1 MAFNFAKTFSG
12 KSIFAKDSKKRMNIA
27 LPSAMFAGATGAGP
41 AATATQLTFAGPLY
55 DYRADET
62 GTRSVKGAKE
72 KKAGDIADL
81 NAYAAGEAARQR
93 EDTAQAAARRAQA
106 DQLAARRRNKR
117 FAYGYNRASQAG
129 GLGGGG
135 IEGGQKT
142 LLGY

>member
-1 MAFNFAKTFSG
+1 MAFNFKKTFSG
-12 KSIFAKDSKKRMNIA
+12 KTLFRNDNLKRMF
-27 LPSAMFAGATGAGP
+27 LAGGVSGGDPGTM
-41 AATATQLTFAGPLY
+41 TLAGPLY

-81 NAYAAGEAARQR
+81 NAYAAGEASRQR
-93 EDTAQAAARRAQA
+93 EDTAQAEARRAQA

>member
-1 MAFNFAKTFSG
+1 MAFKFKKTFSG
-12 KSIFAKDSKKRMNIA
+12 KTLFEKDNLKRLA
-27 LPSAMFAGATGAGP
+27 VAGP
-41 AATATQLTFAGPLY
+41 AVGFDPGAMTLAGPLF

-93 EDTAQAAARRAQA
+93 EDTAQAEARRTQA

-129 GLGGGG
+129 DLGGAGP
-135 IEGGQKT
+135 EGGQKT